1 MKENVSSGFRWSL
14 SFIKMWSVRC
24 ELESD
29 HACSHLIVWSHLP
42 ENSFLPLWKKKSM
55 ITWWPLLKERKTWPS
70 VGDHIDF
77 SFKWKMFSGLIIFYF
92 IGIVHKGLK
101 KRRFQI
107 ENDGSC
113 LGHPL
118 SSFLS
123 FDINQKR
130 KRKEDE
136 SGLCL
141 TRSHIFRSSN
151 LFFLL
156 VQRIN
161 KEKNFRWTIKRKKI
175 WKENVWAWAISH
187 LLFARHLQMN
197 AYAHG
202 QTDGWRSYAHDPR
215 LNVVF
220 LDPIVGKSFR
230 AWLLMSR

>member
-1 MKENVSSGFRWSL
+1 
-14 SFIKMWSVRC
+14 
-24 ELESD
+24 
-29 HACSHLIVWSHLP
+29 
-42 ENSFLPLWKKKSM
+42 M

-130 KRKEDE
+130 KRKEDSADYAWQDLTFSVHQIFSFSWSSVLIKRKTSAGPLRE
-136 SGLCL
+136 RRFERKMYERERSAIYCL
-141 TRSHIFRSSN
+141 PVICRWTLMRTGKQMADALTLMIHGWM
-151 LFFLL
+151 LFFLIQLL
-156 VQRIN
+156 VRVS
-161 KEKNFRWTIKRKKI
+161 ERGSW
-175 WKENVWAWAISH
+175 WADRRS
-187 LLFARHLQMN
+187 LLP
-197 AYAHG
+197 
-202 QTDGWRSYAHDPR
+202 TDPR
-215 LNVVF
+215 KQLITVDHLHVTTSLFPFGIKCWGTNNWFQMIEKEVK
-220 LDPIVGKSFR
+220 L
-230 AWLLMSR
+230 